1 LPAQAGKRGTTL
13 CCKTNYTRGDKA
25 KTNYYLPKRYFT
37 NFVETKAVTMETI
50 IRIKKNKPAFK
61 ALILLAKELAKNDH
75 ASISINEV
83 SKKKQSFDL
92 IAPTGDSKDPFS
104 FFDQLS
110 DFPNL
115 DELRKKERSC

>member
-1 LPAQAGKRGTTL
+1 
-13 CCKTNYTRGDKA
+13 
-25 KTNYYLPKRYFT
+25 
-37 NFVETKAVTMETI
+37 METI
-50 IRIKKNKPAFK
+50 IRIRKNKPAFK

-83 SKKKQSFDL
+83 SKKTQNFDL
-92 IAPTGDSKDPFS
+92 IEPTKNNKDPFT

-115 DELRKKERSC
+115 DELRKLAWPKI